1 MRKMLGRRSRRLV
14 LLVVTLF
21 ALAAGIAYATIADGS
36 GVIHG
41 CYKTQNGQLRVVPAG
56 ESCLSSEQAIQWN
69 QGGPTG
75 PQGPPGDKG
84 PVGDKGPTGDQGSV
98 GDKGAVGDKGP
109 TGDTGAKGPA
119 GDKGVTGDKGPTGD

>member
-1 MRKMLGRRSRRLV
+1 MRKVRGRRSRRLV
-14 LLVVTLF
+14 TLVVVLF
-21 ALAAGIAYATIADGS
+21 ALAGGIAYATIADGG

-75 PQGPPGDKG
+75 PAFISFTESGDNGGPLPNVVL
-84 PVGDKGPTGDQGSV
+84 VGTRNS
-98 GDKGAVGDKGP
+98 GAVLADGIDFSIHA
-109 TGDTGAKGPA
+109 DC
-119 GDKGVTGDKGPTGD
+119 